1 MVYVVRM
8 VSAAAALVLAAGGTA
23 HAAATLTTA
32 ATPAGAAATPAT
44 VAKAATPA
52 TAAATADLPPTRA
65 DIAADALR
73 KDPVHLS
80 PHLEPGAVGPQDIA
94 RIRTAARELK
104 AAGIPVYVSVS
115 PVWVGDGSGRF
126 GVAYLALLH
135 DRLRENGAYVHVD
148 QTGRTR
154 IRAYGIEPKGDAES
168 VENRM
173 RGWSN
178 DENASLGDIAVVAL
192 NGLRT
197 GEVPRGQGEINDD
210 MAYREPEYRAEKAEL
225 VVGIVGAVLVALLGL
240 LHRFTDLP
248 LWPRRG
254 RAPAD
259 DVPDV
264 DWRSAP
270 ELPDHAYGT
279 LFDLAVRRGDALN
292 AALWAASSAGLPVDS
307 SLAETAADL
316 ADDLVICSIPPDFET
331 EQPEGRRV
339 VETIDLPDIV
349 ASIEISRIGILALA
363 AMRDGVPLVLHPPCF
378 YNPLHERGAE
388 HIPYPG
394 EDDDPADVSI
404 CPACAAHG
412 PDPLLVWDDDGMV
425 PYYESG
431 YTNTVWQ
438 ATGYGAATLDWD
450 AELLLH
456 VLGTW
461 ADEDDDTD
469 ADADADADAD
479 EDADTDTDTDTEVQ
493 A

>member
-1 MVYVVRM
+1 VV
-8 VSAAAALVLAAGGTA
+8 VLAAGGTA
-23 HAAATLTTA
+23 HA
-32 ATPAGAAATPAT
+32 
-44 VAKAATPA
+44 VA
-52 TAAATADLPPTRA
+52 TAAVAADSPPTRA

-80 PHLEPGAVGPQDIA
+80 PHLQPGAVGPQDAA
-94 RIRTAARELK
+94 RIRTVARELK

-115 PVWVGDGSGRF
+115 PVWEGDGSGKF

-135 DRLRENGAYVHVD
+135 DRLRKDGAYVHVD
-148 QTGRTR
+148 QSGRTR
-154 IRAYGIEPKGDAES
+154 IRAYGVAPKGDAES
-168 VENRM
+168 VEYRM

-178 DENASLGDIAVVAL
+178 DENASLGDITVVAL

-197 GEVPRGQGEINDD
+197 GEVPRGQGSINDD
-210 MAYREPEYRAEKAEL
+210 MSYREPEYRAETAAL
-225 VVGIVGAVLVALLGL
+225 VVGIVGAVAVALLGL

-254 RAPAD
+254 RVPAD

-279 LFDLAVRRGDALN
+279 LFNLAVRRRNALN
-292 AALWAASSAGLPVDS
+292 AALRSASSAGLPVDG

-331 EQPEGRRV
+331 EHPEGRRV
-339 VETIDLPDIV
+339 VEAMDLPDVV
-349 ASIEISRIGILALA
+349 ASIEISRIGIRALA
-363 AMRDGVPLVLHPPCF
+363 AMRDGVPFALQPPCF
-378 YNPLHERGAE
+378 HNPLHERGAE
-388 HIPYPG
+388 RVPYPG
-394 EDDDPADVSI
+394 EEDDPADVTI
-404 CPACAAHG
+404 CPACAAHR

-431 YTNTVWQ
+431 YTNAVWQ

-461 ADEDDDTD
+461 ADEDVD
-469 ADADADADAD
+469 ADQG
-479 EDADTDTDTDTEVQ
+479 ADTDTDEEVR

>member
-1 MVYVVRM
+1 M
-8 VSAAAALVLAAGGTA
+8 
-23 HAAATLTTA
+23 
-32 ATPAGAAATPAT
+32 
-44 VAKAATPA
+44 A
-52 TAAATADLPPTRA
+52 TAAPPPTRA

-80 PHLEPGAVGPQDIA
+80 PHLEPGAVAPRDIA
-94 RIRTAARELK
+94 RIRAAARELK

-115 PVWVGDGSGRF
+115 PVWEGDGSGKF

-135 DRLRENGAYVHVD
+135 DRLREDGAYVHVD
-148 QTGRTR
+148 QSGRTR
-154 IRAYGIEPKGDAES
+154 IRAYGIEPQTSAQS
-168 VENRM
+168 VENQM
-173 RGWSN
+173 LSWSH
-178 DENASLGDIAVVAL
+178 DENATLGDITVVAL

-197 GEVPRGQGEINDD
+197 GEVPRGQGDIDPY
-210 MAYREPEYRAEKAEL
+210 MAFHPPEYRAEKAAL
-225 VVGIVGAVLVALLGL
+225 VVGIVGAVVVALLGL

-254 RAPAD
+254 RAAAE

-270 ELPDHAYGT
+270 ELPDNAYGT

-292 AALWAASSAGLPVDS
+292 AALWAASSAGLSVAGS
-307 SLAETAADL
+307 IAETAADL

-331 EQPEGRRV
+331 EHPEGRRV

-349 ASIEISRIGILALA
+349 ASIEVSRIGIRALA
-363 AMRDGVPLVLHPPCF
+363 AMRDGVPFVLQPPCF
-378 YNPLHERGAE
+378 YNPLHERGTE
-388 HIPYPG
+388 RIPYPG
-394 EDDDPADVSI
+394 EDDDPADVTI

-425 PYYESG
+425 PYYDSG
-431 YTNTVWQ
+431 YTNAVWQ

-461 ADEDDDTD
+461 M
-469 ADADADADAD
+469 DAD
-479 EDADTDTDTDTEVQ
+479 EDEDEPRDADAEVQ
-493 A
+493 T